1 MIVKLLGYL
10 GVYRIAGIFQW
21 YKMFV
26 VFANH
31 ASTANIYTH
40 EFLISHAAERLLF
53 RENLSKG
60 HSAKVYTLEI
70 YPLYG
75 TQLMMCDAIV
85 CALHNATTYS
95 N

>member
-1 MIVKLLGYL
+1 
-10 GVYRIAGIFQW
+10 
-21 YKMFV
+21 MFV

-60 HSAKVYTLEI
+60 HSAKVYILEI
-70 YPLYG
+70 YPVYG
-75 TQLMMCDAIV
+75 TQLMVCDAIV
-85 CALHNATTYS
+85 CALHNATIYSTYKDPCFLY
-95 N
+95 NIN